1 MKAIVVERTGGPG
14 VMTVLEGEDPGP
26 RPGQIAV
33 RVAAAGVNYI
43 DVYQRTGAYG
53 LPLPFTPGLEGGGYV
68 AAVGEGV
75 SGFAVG
81 DEVAWK
87 SVPGSYADLV
97 VGDADEFV
105 PVPEKVAVETA
116 AAVMLQGLTA
126 HYLCNSVYDVQE
138 GDTVIVH
145 AAAGGVGLLL
155 TQMVKYKGGKVIGTV
170 STDAKAE
177 LARQNGTDHVLRY
190 EGFGAKALEL
200 TGGEGVAA
208 VYDGVGKTTF
218 DEGLEAL
225 RPRGVMALF
234 GQASGPVPPVDPQRL
249 HHLPNGRGGSLVLT
263 RPTLG
268 DFTRTREEY
277 LARAADVFQ
286 MIEDD
291 NLLVRVGET
300 FRLEEAPEAHEAL
313 QNRKTTAKLLL
324 IP

>member
-33 RVAAAGVNYI
+33 RVAAAGVNFI
-43 DVYQRTGAYG
+43 DVYHRTGAYG

-68 AAVGEGV
+68 TAVGAGV
-75 SGFAVG
+75 TGFAIG

-87 SVPGSYADLV
+87 DVPGSYADLV
-97 VGDADEFV
+97 VADADAFV

-138 GDTVIVH
+138 GDTVVVH

-155 TQMVKYKGGKVIGTV
+155 TQMVKYKGGKVVGTV

-177 LARQNGTDHVLRY
+177 LARQNGTDHVMRY
-190 EGFGAKALEL
+190 EGFGAKAREL

-208 VYDGVGKTTF
+208 VFDGVGKTTF
-218 DEGLEAL
+218 DEGLQAL

-249 HHLPNGRGGSLVLT
+249 NSGGSLVLT
-263 RPTLG
+263 RPTLK

-313 QNRKTTAKLLL
+313 QARKTTAKLLL

>member
-1 MKAIVVERTGGPG
+1 MKAIVVEQTGGPG
-14 VMTVLEGEDPGP
+14 VMRLLEGEDPGP

-33 RVAAAGVNYI
+33 RVAAAGVNFI
-43 DVYQRTGAYG
+43 DVYHRVGLYG

-87 SVPGSYADLV
+87 NVPGSYADLV
-97 VGDADEFV
+97 LGDAAEFV

-116 AAVMLQGLTA
+116 AAVILQGLTA
-126 HYLCNSVYDVQE
+126 HYLCNAVYDVQE

-145 AAAGGVGLLL
+145 AAAGGMGLLL
-155 TQMVKYKGGKVIGTV
+155 TQMVKLKGGTVVGTV

-177 LARQNGTDHVLRY
+177 LARQNGVDHVLRY
-190 EGFGAKALEL
+190 EGFGAKAREL
-200 TGGEGVAA
+200 TGGDGVAA
-208 VYDGVGKTTF
+208 VFDGVGKSTF
-218 DEGLEAL
+218 DEGLAAL
-225 RPRGVMALF
+225 RRRGVMALF
-234 GQASGPVPPVDPQRL
+234 GQASGPVPPVDPQAL
-249 HHLPNGRGGSLVLT
+249 NKGGSLVLT
-263 RPTLG
+263 RPTLH
-268 DFTRTREEY
+268 DFTATREEY
-277 LARAADVFQ
+277 LWRAREVFQ

-300 FRLEEAPEAHEAL
+300 FRLEEAPEAHQAL
-313 QNRKTTAKLLL
+313 ESRKTTGKLLL

>member
-1 MKAIVVERTGGPG
+1 MKAIVVEQTGGPG
-14 VMTVLEGEDPGP
+14 VMRVLEGEDPGP

-33 RVAAAGVNYI
+33 KVAAAGVNFI
-43 DVYQRTGAYG
+43 DVYYRTGAYG
-53 LPLPFTPGLEGGGYV
+53 LELPFTPGLEGGGYV
-68 AAVGEGV
+68 AAIGAGV
-75 SGFAVG
+75 TGFAVG

-97 VGDADEFV
+97 VGDADQFV

-126 HYLCNSVYDVQE
+126 HYLCNTVYPVRE

-145 AAAGGVGLLL
+145 AAAGGMGLLL
-155 TQMVKYKGGKVIGTV
+155 TQMVKSKGGKVIGTV

-177 LARQNGTDHVLRY
+177 LARQNGADHVMRY
-190 EGFGAKALEL
+190 EGFGAKAREL

-218 DEGLEAL
+218 SEGLAAL
-225 RPRGVMALF
+225 RRRGVMALF
-234 GQASGPVPPVDPQRL
+234 GQSSGPVPPVDPGLL
-249 HHLPNGRGGSLVLT
+249 HRGGSLVLT
-263 RPTLG
+263 RPTLH
-268 DFTRTREEY
+268 DFTATREEY
-277 LARAADVFQ
+277 LWRAGEVFQ

-291 NLLVRVGET
+291 DLLVRVGET
-300 FRLEEAPEAHEAL
+300 FRLEEAPEAHQAL
-313 QNRKTTAKLLL
+313 EGRKTTGKLLL

>member
-1 MKAIVVERTGGPG
+1 MKAIVVSATGGPG
-14 VMTVLEGEDPGP
+14 VMRLLEGEDPGP

-43 DVYQRTGAYG
+43 DVYHRSGAYG

-75 SGFAVG
+75 TDFEVG

-87 SVPGSYADLV
+87 SVPGSYADVV
-97 VGDADEFV
+97 VGDAAEFV
-105 PVPEKVAVETA
+105 AVPEKVAVETA

-126 HYLCNSVYDVQE
+126 HYLCNTVYPVQE

-155 TQMVKYKGGKVIGTV
+155 TQMVKYRGGKVIGTV

-190 EGFGAKALEL
+190 DGFAAKAREI
-200 TGGEGVAA
+200 TDREGVAA
-208 VYDGVGKTTF
+208 VFDGVGKTTF
-218 DEGLEAL
+218 DESVAAL

-234 GQASGPVPPVDPQRL
+234 GQSSGPVPPVDPQVL
-249 HHLPNGRGGSLVLT
+249 HRGGSLILT
-263 RPTLG
+263 RPTLA
-268 DFTRTREEY
+268 DFTATREEY
-277 LARAADVFQ
+277 VRRTEEVFQ

-300 FRLEEAPEAHEAL
+300 FHLEEAAEAHQAL
-313 QNRKTTAKLLL
+313 ESRKTAAKLLL

>member
-14 VMTVLEGEDPGP
+14 VMTLLEGEDPGP

-33 RVAAAGVNYI
+33 RVAAAGVNFI
-43 DVYQRTGAYG
+43 DVYHRTGAYG

-68 AAVGEGV
+68 AALGEGV
-75 SGFAVG
+75 TGFAVG

-97 VGDADEFV
+97 VGDAGEFV
-105 PVPEKVAVETA
+105 PVPEKVSVETA

-126 HYLCNSVYDVQE
+126 HYLCHSVYDVQE
-138 GDTVIVH
+138 GDTVVVH
-145 AAAGGVGLLL
+145 AAAGGMGLLL
-155 TQMVKYKGGKVIGTV
+155 TQMVKYKGGKVIATV
-170 STDAKAE
+170 SSDAKAE
-177 LARQNGTDHVLRY
+177 LARQNGADHVMRY
-190 EGFGAKALEL
+190 EGFGAKAREL

-234 GQASGPVPPVDPQRL
+234 GQSSGPVPPVDPQRL
-249 HHLPNGRGGSLVLT
+249 HKGGSLVLT

-277 LARAADVFQ
+277 LARAADVFR
-286 MIEDD
+286 MIEEDD
-291 NLLVRVGET
+291 LLVRVGET

-313 QNRKTTAKLLL
+313 QARRTTGKLLL

>member
-33 RVAAAGVNYI
+33 RVAAAGVNFI
-43 DVYQRTGAYG
+43 DVYHRTGAYG
-53 LPLPFTPGLEGGGYV
+53 LPVPFTPGLEGGGYV
-68 AAVGEGV
+68 AALGEGV
-75 SGFAVG
+75 TGFAVG

-97 VGDADEFV
+97 VADADQFV

-138 GDTVIVH
+138 GDWVVVH

-155 TQMVKYKGGKVIGTV
+155 TQMVKYKGGKVVGTV

-177 LARQNGTDHVLRY
+177 LARQNGTDHVMRY
-190 EGFGAKALEL
+190 EGFGAKAREL

-208 VYDGVGKTTF
+208 VFDGVGKTTF
-218 DEGLEAL
+218 DEGLDAL

-234 GQASGPVPPVDPQRL
+234 GQSSGPVPPVDPQRL
-249 HHLPNGRGGSLVLT
+249 NSGGSLVLT

-277 LARAADVFQ
+277 LARTAEVFQ

-313 QNRKTTAKLLL
+313 QARKTTGKLLL